1 MSQSASEAGAVQQL
15 SFPFLADRP
24 VVVQRQAGQMTS
36 DAGLV
41 PLAEFDRRWRL
52 SERLAAC
59 LVDSRSA
66 PEHSLLE
73 MLRQR
78 LFGVLADYEDC
89 NDHDALRDDP
99 VFKLVAGR
107 TPADDPLAS
116 QPTLSRFENSVRAG
130 QLAALTELLVT
141 TGLERLCD
149 HHGGPTG
156 GTLPER
162 VVLDLDA
169 TDDPTHGAQQLTL
182 FHGYY
187 GQHQY
192 FPLVISEPTTR
203 HVFLARLRHGTAHAA
218 LGADDDL
225 RLVVEQLRRR
235 RGDVAVHARG
245 DSGFGV
251 PWMYAVCEELGV
263 SYTFGLAGNARLQRW
278 AEPLLERAQAEYAGT
293 GQKQRLFATCSYQ
306 ADSWDRERT
315 VIAKAEC
322 HAAGT
327 NLRFVVTSE
336 AISTVEEAE
345 ACYDAYIERGESEQ
359 RLDELKNGLS
369 AGRLSCHRVLAN
381 VFRLLLHSFAYNLL
395 AAVRDSEAT
404 PAELRRAQPAKWRS
418 RLIKVAAVV
427 VQSTR
432 RVKLELSGCW
442 PYWDVLAALS
452 QRVLAAPILQA
463 ASLPP

>member
-1 MSQSASEAGAVQQL
+1 VSQSAQEAVPVQQ
-15 SFPFLADRP
+15 FPFLADRP
-24 VVVQRQAGQMTS
+24 VVVQRQPGEMTS
-36 DAGLV
+36 DAGLL

-52 SERLAAC
+52 TERIAGC
-59 LVDSRSA
+59 LVDARSD

-78 LFGVLADYEDC
+78 LFGILADYEDC
-89 NDHDALRDDP
+89 NDHDALRLDP

-107 TPADDPLAS
+107 SVDDDPLAS
-116 QPTLSRFENSVRAG
+116 QPTLSRFENSVRAR
-130 QLAALTELLVT
+130 QLAALFDLLVA
-141 TGLERLCD
+141 TGVERLSG
-149 HHGGPTG
+149 HHS

-187 GQHQY
+187 GQYQY
-192 FPLVISEPTTR
+192 FPLVISEPTTK
-203 HVFLARLRHGTAHAA
+203 HVFLARLRHGTAHSA
-218 LGADDDL
+218 LGADEDL
-225 RLVVEQLRRR
+225 RLVVEALRRR
-235 RGDVAVHARG
+235 RQDVMVHARG

-263 SYTFGLAGNARLQRW
+263 SYTFGLAGNPRLQSL
-278 AEPLLERAQAEYAGT
+278 AEPLLAEAQAKYACT
-293 GQKQRLFATCSYQ
+293 GQKQRLFATWSYQ
-306 ADSWDRERT
+306 AHSWERERT

-322 HAAGT
+322 HSQGT

-336 AISTVEEAE
+336 RVTSAAEAE
-345 ACYDAYIERGESEQ
+345 GCYDAYIERGESEQ
-359 RLDELKNGLS
+359 RMDELKNGLS
-369 AGRLSCHRVLAN
+369 AGRLSCHRLLAN

-404 PAELRRAQPAKWRS
+404 PVELRRAQPAKWRS

-427 VQSTR
+427 MQSTR
-432 RVKLELSGCW
+432 RVTVSLSGCW
-442 PYWDVLAALS
+442 PHWDLLTAVT
-452 QRVLAAPILQA
+452 QRVLAMPLVPVA
-463 ASLPP
+463 ALPP

>member
-1 MSQSASEAGAVQQL
+1 MSQSAQVAGAVQQL
-15 SFPFLADRP
+15 SFPGLADRP

-52 SERLAAC
+52 SERIAGC
-59 LVDSRSA
+59 LVDARSD
-66 PEHSLLE
+66 PQHSLLE

-78 LFGVLADYEDC
+78 LFGILADYEDC
-89 NDHDALRDDP
+89 NDHDALRLDP

-107 TPADDPLAS
+107 TVDDDPLAS

-130 QLAALTELLVT
+130 QLAALFDLLVT
-141 TGLERLCD
+141 TGVERLSG
-149 HHGGPTG
+149 HHG

-187 GQHQY
+187 GQYQY
-192 FPLVISEPTTR
+192 LPLVISEPTTK

-218 LGADDDL
+218 LGADEDL
-225 RLVVEQLRRR
+225 RLVVEQLRRCR
-235 RGDVAVHARG
+235 KDVMVHARG

-263 SYTFGLAGNARLQRW
+263 SYTFGLAGNARLQRL
-278 AEPLLERAQAEYAGT
+278 AEPLLAHAQAEYART
-293 GQKQRLFATCSYQ
+293 RQKQRLFATWSYQ

-322 HAAGT
+322 HSQGT

-336 AISTVEEAE
+336 RVTSSAEAE

-359 RLDELKNGLS
+359 RMDELKNGLS
-369 AGRLSCHRVLAN
+369 AGRLSCHRLLAN

-404 PAELRRAQPAKWRS
+404 PIELRRAQPAKWRS

-432 RVKLELSGCW
+432 RVTIELSGCW
-442 PYWDVLAALS
+442 PHWELFAAVT
-452 QRVLAAPILQA
+452 QRVLAVPLAPA
-463 ASLPP
+463 AALPP

>member
-1 MSQSASEAGAVQQL
+1 
-15 SFPFLADRP
+15 
-24 VVVQRQAGQMTS
+24 MTS
-36 DAGLV
+36 DAGLL

-52 SERLAAC
+52 TERIAGC
-59 LVDSRSA
+59 LVDSRSD

-78 LFGVLADYEDC
+78 LFGILADYEDC

-107 TPADDPLAS
+107 TPDDDPLAS
-116 QPTLSRFENSVRAG
+116 QPTLSRFENSVRAQ
-130 QLAALTELLVT
+130 QLTALFDLLVT
-141 TGLERLCD
+141 TGVERLSD
-149 HHGGPTG
+149 HHGGTTG

-187 GQHQY
+187 GQYQY
-192 FPLVISEPTTR
+192 FPLVISEPTTK

-218 LGADDDL
+218 LGADEDL
-225 RLVVEQLRRR
+225 RLVVEALRRR
-235 RGDVAVHARG
+235 RQDVMVHARG

-251 PWMYAVCEELGV
+251 PWMYAVCEQLGV
-263 SYTFGLAGNARLQRW
+263 SYTFGLAGNARLQRL
-278 AEPLLERAQAEYAGT
+278 AEPLLAEAQAEYART
-293 GQKQRLFATCSYQ
+293 KTKQRLFATWSYQ
-306 ADSWDRERT
+306 ADSWDRART

-336 AISTVEEAE
+336 RVTSAAEAE

-359 RLDELKNGLS
+359 RMDELKNGLC
-369 AGRLSCHRVLAN
+369 AGRLSCHRLLAN

-404 PAELRRAQPAKWRS
+404 PVELRRAQPAKWRS

-442 PYWDVLAALS
+442 PYWDLLS
-452 QRVLAAPILQA
+452 AVTQRVCTAPLVPA